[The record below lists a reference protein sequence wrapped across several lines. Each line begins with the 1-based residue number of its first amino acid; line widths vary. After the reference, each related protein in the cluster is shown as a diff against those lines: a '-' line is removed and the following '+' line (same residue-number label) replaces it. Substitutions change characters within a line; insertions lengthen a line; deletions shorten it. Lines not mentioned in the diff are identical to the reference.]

1 MSRPLVTHGKGATTG
16 VGRLLAALA
25 VLAMAA
31 ATAVFAASAA
41 PPTAPGASANG
52 DANGQLGLVGMDHVG
67 ITVPDID
74 EAVAWFENVM
84 GCVAPLTFGPFSGIQ
99 DLLDVDPQAVIHQI
113 TMVRCGRSANIELF
127 DYSAPNQRTDFPK
140 NSDWAGHH
148 IAFYVTDID
157 AAVQYMVSHGAQKF
171 FGPLPVT
178 DGPAAGQSIN
188 YFRTPFGTYIE
199 LISYP
204 NGMAY
209 ERDPGRP
216 LWSPKRNGTTSTVT
230 SVPGLLGIDHVG
242 ITVPNVADA
251 VAWFEDVLGCTSPL
265 AFGPFSGVGDVLDV
279 DPAAVV
285 EHIQHV
291 RCGDGPSVEL
301 FQYSAPG
308 QDHTFRLNSDF
319 GGKHIAFY
327 VRHIDKAV
335 ARLEALG
342 VDKLLGPLPVTDGPA
357 AGQTINYFRTP
368 FGTYIELISYP
379 KGEAYAETAPIPLWD
394 PRDNRP

>member
-1 MSRPLVTHGKGATTG
+1 MRPPLAGLA
-16 VGRLLAALA
+16 LAAAA
-25 VLAMAA
+25 VLAAFAVTSASAA
-31 ATAVFAASAA
+31 GPAASA
-41 PPTAPGASANG
+41 PGN
-52 DANGQLGLVGMDHVG
+52 ANGQLGLVGMDHVG
-67 ITVPDID
+67 ITVPDVD
-74 EAVAWFENVM
+74 QAVAWFEDVM
-84 GCVAPLTFGPFSGIQ
+84 GCVAPLTFGPFSDPTGTFMH
-99 DLLDVDPQAVIHQI
+99 DLLDVDPRAVIQQI

-127 DYSAPNQRTDFPK
+127 HYTAPDQRTTFPR

-157 AAVQYMVSHGAQKF
+157 AAAAYMVSKGVQKF
-171 FGPLPVT
+171 LGPLPVT

-204 NGMAY
+204 DGMAY
-209 ERDPGRP
+209 ESDPSRP
-216 LWSPKRNGTTSTVT
+216 LWSPKRNGLDAVVT
-230 SVPGLLGIDHVG
+230 RVPGLLGMDHVG
-242 ITVPNVADA
+242 ITVPDVPSA
-251 VAWFEDVLGCTSPL
+251 VAWFERALGCTSPL
-265 AFGPFSGVGDVLDV
+265 AFGPFADPEGTFIEDLLDV
-279 DPAAVV
+279 HPRAVV
-285 EHIQHV
+285 ERIQHV

-301 FQYSAPG
+301 FQYTSPD
-308 QDHTFRLNSDF
+308 QDRTFRKNSDF

-342 VDKLLGPLPVTDGPA
+342 AEKLLGPLPVTDGPA
-357 AGQTINYFRTP
+357 AGQSINYFRTP

-379 KGEAYAETAPIPLWD
+379 QGEAYAATAHVPLWD